1 MNDAPAMPAIA
12 EGEVRPRFTLI
23 TICWNSADTISDTLR
38 SIDRQDFRNFEH
50 VVIDGKSSDATLDIV
65 NQLKSPA
72 RKVFSEPD
80 KGIYDAMNKGLARS
94 RGEIIGFLNADD
106 VLASDDVLS
115 LIDRTFRNRDT
126 DSTYGDLVYVSRT
139 DLSKV
144 ARFWKS
150 APFEKGSFRKGWCPP
165 HPTFYVKRSVYERAG
180 VFDRSYS
187 LAADVELMMRF
198 LETEKVSSVYIPAV
212 LVRMRLGGVT
222 NKSIRNVYRQNR
234 QVLRALAAHGLRVTL
249 PGFFMPKAV
258 NRLGQFLRSRFSGE
272 RTTDKV

>member
-1 MNDAPAMPAIA
+1 MNDVQAMPAIA
-12 EGEVRPRFTLI
+12 DGEARPRFTLI
-23 TICWNSADTISDTLR
+23 TICWNSADTIGDTLR
-38 SIDRQDFRNFEH
+38 SIDRQDFRDFEH
-50 VVIDGKSSDATLDIV
+50 LVIDGKSSDATLDILE
-65 NQLKSPA
+65 QLKSPV

-115 LIDRTFRNRDT
+115 LIDRTFRSSGA

-144 ARFWKS
+144 ARYWKS
-150 APFEKGSFRKGWCPP
+150 NPFEKGSFRKGWCPP

-187 LAADVELMMRF
+187 LASDVELMMRF
-198 LETEKVSSVYIPAV
+198 LEKERISSAYIPAV

-222 NKSIRNVYRQNR
+222 NKSIRNIYLQNR
-234 QVLRALAAHGLRVTL
+234 QVLRALAVNGLKVTL
-249 PGFFMPKAV
+249 PGFILPKAV
-258 NRLGQFLRSRFSGE
+258 NRLGQFLRSRFS
-272 RTTDKV
+272 